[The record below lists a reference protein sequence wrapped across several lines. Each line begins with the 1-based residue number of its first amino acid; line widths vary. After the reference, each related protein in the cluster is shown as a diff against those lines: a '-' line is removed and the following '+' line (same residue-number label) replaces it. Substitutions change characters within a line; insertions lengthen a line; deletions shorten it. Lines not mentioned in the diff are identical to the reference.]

1 MKLDVTVYL
10 AYIEILKYLN
20 ILNFR
25 LHIPEAIFKVKMAS
39 RM

>member
-25 LHIPEAIFKVKMAS
+25 LHISEAIFKVKMAS